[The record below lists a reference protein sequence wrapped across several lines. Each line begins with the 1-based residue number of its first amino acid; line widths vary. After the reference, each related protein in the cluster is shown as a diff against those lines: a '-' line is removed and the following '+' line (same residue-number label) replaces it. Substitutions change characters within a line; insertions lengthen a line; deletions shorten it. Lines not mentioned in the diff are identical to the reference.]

1 MSTVAL
7 YARVSTADQSAERQ
21 LGELRSFA
29 VDEYPDAETRQ
40 YVDIISGAAE
50 SDGEQ
55 YRELHTDIG
64 AGEID
69 AVVVHELSRLS
80 RLGGGEIHEFLEH
93 CLDNDTSVRDLEV
106 GLSIDTDDSVVDQAV
121 TQMIANIMGDLARIE
136 HKQKLRRIRSG
147 IAAAQDAG
155 KWTGRP
161 PRGFE
166 VVDGQLRVDVE
177 EFLRA
182 RAAVERVVGGED
194 ATDVADDVGLPATT
208 LRSLVNDRRDLY
220 LHGETDDERVD
231 TALDDVRPL
240 DESAADESEGRI
252 REIVREEIRDAYL
265 DTLENAEEGDTVVFD
280 ESGGTVENA
289 SR

>member
-21 LGELRSFA
+21 LDELRSFA

-50 SDGEQ
+50 SGGEQ

-166 VVDGQLRVDVE
+166 VVNGQLRVDVE

-231 TALDDVRPL
+231 TALDEVRPL

-265 DTLENAEEGDTVVFD
+265 DTLENPEEGDTVVFD